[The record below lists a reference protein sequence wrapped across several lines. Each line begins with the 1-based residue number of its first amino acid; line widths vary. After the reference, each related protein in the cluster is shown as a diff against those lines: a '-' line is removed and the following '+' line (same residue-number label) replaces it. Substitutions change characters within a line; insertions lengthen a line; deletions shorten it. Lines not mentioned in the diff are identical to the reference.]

1 MDSLDV
7 PSLIGPL
14 FPDRRPGTEGE
25 SVSRSGTLNS
35 AGRTLL
41 RPAAVGYDRLSGE
54 GSSEVPVGGRERD
67 GRGWGE
73 RISFLLLVEGEE

>member
-1 MDSLDV
+1 M
-7 PSLIGPL
+7 
-14 FPDRRPGTEGE
+14 
-25 SVSRSGTLNS
+25 
-35 AGRTLL
+35 
-41 RPAAVGYDRLSGE
+41 SGE